1 MAAQSFKV
9 DGLKELDA
17 ALSELAE
24 TYGPKKVKP
33 LLTRVL
39 KKAGEP
45 IKSAGEANA
54 PRLTGRL
61 KLSYTVSTKLSRR
74 QRLANT
80 KESMVEV
87 YVGPGPHPKG
97 VQTEFG
103 NAHQAPEP
111 HLRPAFDAQ
120 NGQALTT
127 IKDELAADI
136 AKTTKRLARKA
147 EREAAKMKA
156 GR

>member
-1 MAAQSFKV
+1 MASQIFKV

-17 ALSELAE
+17 ALVELAD
-24 TYGPKKVKP
+24 TYGEKKVKP

-39 KKAGEP
+39 KKSGEP
-45 IKSAGEANA
+45 IRAAGEANA
-54 PRLTGRL
+54 PKLTGRL
-61 KLSYTVSTKLSRR
+61 KLSYTVSTKLSRSQKR
-74 QRLANT
+74 ANV

-97 VQTEFG
+97 LQTEFG

-111 HLRPAFDAQ
+111 HLRPAFDSQ
-120 NGQALTT
+120 VDQSLT
-127 IKDELAADI
+127 IVKSELADDI
-136 AKTTKRLARKA
+136 ARTTKRLGRKA
-147 EREAAKMKA
+147 ARDAAKMKS